1 MNNSLHFSSAKQNWA
16 TRFGT
21 FYSIQEELGRDYLI
35 DPCAEHET
43 AKCNLYITKE
53 DDMFNVGLF
62 RDHFKL
68 DPLEEVHVF
77 ANPEYSRQQVKFVKE
92 FIRQTELDGNL
103 VIDVLIPAKPDTQLF
118 HDVILKH
125 ATSIR
130 LIRGRLTFGSDAY
143 WEELWEREFL
153 EDGRENTLY
162 GKHGKM
168 NPAAFPSMVV
178 SFGEKLGNG
187 EKQPLNIS
195 PLVLTKARYP
205 DRMATLNKENINE

>member
-16 TRFGT
+16 TRWNT
-21 FYSIQEELGRDYLI
+21 FYSIQEELGRNYLI
-35 DPCAEHET
+35 DPCCEKET
-43 AKCNLYITKE
+43 AKCSLYITKE
-53 DDMFNVGLF
+53 DDMFNVGRF

-68 DPLEEVHVF
+68 APLEEVHCF
-77 ANPEYSRQQVKFVKE
+77 ANPEYNRQQVKFVKE
-92 FIRQTELDGNL
+92 FIRQTDLDGNL
-103 VIDVLIPAKPDTQLF
+103 VIDCLIPAKPDTQLF

-125 ATSIR
+125 ATSISF
-130 LIRGRLTFGSDAY
+130 IRGRLTFGSDAY

-187 EKQPLNIS
+187 KKQPLNIS
-195 PLVLTKARYP
+195 PLELTRARYP
-205 DRMATLNKENINE
+205 DRMSTLNKENT

>member
-16 TRFGT
+16 TRWTT
-21 FYSIQEELGRDYLI
+21 FYSIQEELGRNYLI
-35 DPCAEHET
+35 DPCCEKET
-43 AKCNLYITKE
+43 AKCSLYITKE
-53 DDMFNVGLF
+53 DDMFNVGRF

-68 DPLEEVHVF
+68 DPLEEVHCF
-77 ANPEYSRQQVKFVKE
+77 ANPEYAREQVKFVKE

-103 VIDVLIPAKPDTQLF
+103 VVDVLIPAKTDTRVF

-130 LIRGRLTFGSDAY
+130 FIKSRICFGSDSY
-143 WEELWEREFL
+143 WEELWDSPL
-153 EDGRENTLY
+153 KEDGTKNPLY

-168 NPAAFPSMVV
+168 QPAPFPSMVV

-187 EKQPLNIS
+187 GKQPLSIE
-195 PLVLTKARYP
+195 PLELTKARYP
-205 DRMATLNKENINE
+205 DRMDTLNKET